1 MRFVTMK
8 EIDGKKYVQVP
19 DWNSEASL
27 HIINQAY
34 LEQLPP
40 SELLWHIETAL
51 IILKKKAV
59 KFEISDKPAASPLLS
74 DEP

>member
-1 MRFVTMK
+1 MSTSETK

-19 DWNSEASL
+19 DWHSEASL
-27 HIINQAY
+27 HLINQAY

-40 SELLWHIETAL
+40 SELIWTIETAL

-59 KFEISDKPAASPLLS
+59 KFELS
-74 DEP
+74 T